1 MVKENISSGEDDIY
15 DDQDSSITRT
25 ESKFK
30 KIFKDAGL
38 VIVKEEVQRGFPLHL
53 GLFKVKA
60 FALRPE
66 VWSAGN

>member
-1 MVKENISSGEDDIY
+1 MVKENLSSAEEDIY
-15 DDQDSSITRT
+15 DDNDSSVTRT

-30 KIFKDAGL
+30 RIFKDAGL
-38 VIVKEEVQRGFPLHL
+38 VIVKQVVQKGFPLHL

-66 VWSAGN
+66 AWSASK